1 MIDFKLVKNNKLL
14 KGILMITGGTA
25 LAQLLN
31 VVLSPIITRLYSPQ
45 EYGMLTLY
53 VAIIGMI
60 TIVGSLMYEL
70 AIPIAENDEVMINV
84 IALSIIILVLISG
97 LITFSLAL
105 VGDRVLLL
113 FNAEVLESYK
123 LLIPIGVFF
132 TGLYTIF
139 IQYAYRTKDFKSVGK
154 TKVNQSISQGL
165 IQIGFSFISSG
176 PLGLIGG
183 RIIGQSAGFITLG
196 KPLFVHKK
204 HLLKAVSVQGIVQCA
219 NRYVKFPIYLM
230 PSQFLNTASSHIPV
244 VLLGSLFG
252 GEVVGLFGL
261 ANSMVNLPMTLV
273 GKSVADVF
281 YSEAA
286 SIGRTNPV
294 QLKKLSVKIFK
305 KLFLIGLVPLV
316 TLLLFGPFLFSFVF
330 GVEWYWSGIFSRAIA
345 IMVFARFI
353 FTPVSKIYVVFE
365 RQKESLCL
373 NILRVSLVLLTFIV
387 SKFFELSP
395 LITIFVYSLTMAV
408 VYFVTFVGAQKI
420 MEYEISSLDTSR
432 GL

>member
-1 MIDFKLVKNNKLL
+1 MKSNRLI

-123 LLIPIGVFF
+123 LLIPVGVFF

-165 IQIGFSFISSG
+165 IQIGFTFISSG

-204 HLLKAVSVQGIVQCA
+204 HMLKAVSVQGIVQCA
-219 NRYVKFPIYLM
+219 KRYIKFPFYLM

-294 QLKKLSVKIFK
+294 QLKKLSIKIFK

-330 GVEWYWSGIFSRAIA
+330 GVEWYWSGIFSRSIA

-365 RQKESLCL
+365 RQRESLCL
-373 NILRVSLVLLTFIV
+373 NILRVTLVLLTFIV
-387 SKFFELSP
+387 SKSFELSP

-408 VYFVTFVGAQKI
+408 VYFVTFIGAQKI